1 MAGESERDV
10 AQELSLADEDRLPW
24 LEAVDSDEP
33 EPGVDTGKILGFV
46 IAALLALGVIV
57 GGIWWLRNQE
67 QTPNGDGRLIA
78 AAEGDY
84 KVKPDETGGMKV
96 EGQGDAAFAASE
108 GADANGQMDVANQ
121 PETPIDGQRVTEVK
135 PAAPVASGPKASASV
150 QTGGKLVAPAP
161 TVPAPKPVVA
171 PAAGTPA
178 AIGTGLIQL
187 GAYASEASATQAWN
201 ALAQR
206 YAFLGTLP
214 KSVVQ
219 ASVGGTTFYRLR
231 VGAGAQASDTCAKL
245 KAGGANC
252 IVVK

>member
-1 MAGESERDV
+1 MVGDFEKGV
-10 AQELSLADEDRLPW
+10 TQELSLAEEDRLPW

-33 EPGVDTGKILGFV
+33 EQRVDAGKILGFV

-67 QTPNGDGRLIA
+67 QTPEGDGRLIA

-135 PAAPVASGPKASASV
+135 PAVPVVAGPKASAAV

-161 TVPAPKPVVA
+161 TVPAPKPVIA

-178 AIGTGLIQL
+178 AVGTGLIQL
-187 GAYASEASATQAWN
+187 GAYASEASANQAWN

-219 ASVGGTTFYRLR
+219 ASVGGTTFFRLR
-231 VGAGAQASDTCAKL
+231 VSAGAQASDACARL

>member
-1 MAGESERDV
+1 MVGESERDV

-108 GADANGQMDVANQ
+108 GADANGKMDVANQ

-171 PAAGTPA
+171 PPAGTPA

-187 GAYASEASATQAWN
+187 GAYASEASANQAWN

>member
-1 MAGESERDV
+1 MVGESEKDV
-10 AQELSLADEDRLPW
+10 AQELSLAEEDRLPW

-46 IAALLALGVIV
+46 IAALLAIGVIV
-57 GGIWWLRNQE
+57 GGVWWLRNQE
-67 QTPNGDGRLIA
+67 QTPEGDGRLIA

-121 PETPIDGQRVTEVK
+121 PEAPIDGQRVTEVK
-135 PAAPVASGPKASASV
+135 PAASGVAGPKATASV

-161 TVPAPKPVVA
+161 TVPAPKPVIA

-187 GAYASEASATQAWN
+187 GAYASEASANQAWN

-231 VGAGAQASDTCAKL
+231 VSAGAQASDACARL

>member
-1 MAGESERDV
+1 MVGESEKDV
-10 AQELSLADEDRLPW
+10 AQELSLAEEDRLPW

-46 IAALLALGVIV
+46 IAALLAIGVIV
-57 GGIWWLRNQE
+57 GGVWWLRNQE
-67 QTPNGDGRLIA
+67 QTPEGDGRLIA

-121 PETPIDGQRVTEVK
+121 PEAPIDGQRVTEVK
-135 PAAPVASGPKASASV
+135 PAASGVAGPKATASV
-150 QTGGKLVAPAP
+150 QTGGRLVAPAP
-161 TVPAPKPVVA
+161 TVPAPKPVIA

-187 GAYASEASATQAWN
+187 GAYASEASANQAWN

-231 VGAGAQASDTCAKL
+231 VSAGAQASDACARL

>member
-108 GADANGQMDVANQ
+108 GADANGKMDVANQ

-187 GAYASEASATQAWN
+187 GAYASEASANQAWK

-206 YAFLGTLP
+206 HAFLGKQP
-214 KSVVQ
+214 KPVV
-219 ASVGGTTFYRLR
+219 
-231 VGAGAQASDTCAKL
+231 
-245 KAGGANC
+245 
-252 IVVK
+252 

>member
-1 MAGESERDV
+1 MVGESEKDV
-10 AQELSLADEDRLPW
+10 AQELSLAEEDRLPW

-46 IAALLALGVIV
+46 VAALLAIGVIV
-57 GGIWWLRNQE
+57 GGVWWLRNQE
-67 QTPNGDGRLIA
+67 QTPEGDGRLIA

-135 PAAPVASGPKASASV
+135 PVSSGVAGPKATASV

-161 TVPAPKPVVA
+161 TVPAPKPVIA

-187 GAYASEASATQAWN
+187 GAYASEASANQAWN

-231 VGAGAQASDTCAKL
+231 VSAGAQASDACARL